1 MPIALQELPF
11 FADSFEILNDSIL
24 IFNGAAFEDQ
34 IILWDYRNKKRIN
47 SYLKYTP
54 HYNCRPLKPFTKCNN
69 EILWQREFEQM
80 LYVITKMTSIS
91 ILFLNV
97 KL

>member
-34 IILWDYRNKKRIN
+34 VVLWDYRNKKRIN
-47 SYLKYTP
+47 NL
-54 HYNCRPLKPFTKCNN
+54 
-69 EILWQREFEQM
+69 
-80 LYVITKMTSIS
+80 
-91 ILFLNV
+91 LNI
-97 KL
+97 KRLNL

>member
-34 IILWDYRNKKRIN
+34 VVLWDYRNKKRIN

-54 HYNCRPLKPFTKCNN
+54 HYNCRPLKPLPNAIMKYYGSENLNKCYTELQSKN
-69 EILWQREFEQM
+69 
-80 LYVITKMTSIS
+80 
-91 ILFLNV
+91 
-97 KL
+97 

>member
-34 IILWDYRNKKRIN
+34 VVLWDYRNKKRIN
-47 SYLKYTP
+47 SHLKYDPSLQLPASKTI
-54 HYNCRPLKPFTKCNN
+54 Y
-69 EILWQREFEQM
+69 QM
-80 LYVITKMTSIS
+80 Q
-91 ILFLNV
+91 
-97 KL
+97 

>member
-47 SYLKYTP
+47 SHLMKY
-54 HYNCRPLKPFTKCNN
+54 YGSENLNKCYTELQSKN
-69 EILWQREFEQM
+69 
-80 LYVITKMTSIS
+80 
-91 ILFLNV
+91 
-97 KL
+97 